1 MAKKKKIDTR
11 HLFHAICHLNLIPIR
26 SKPELNDIMVTQMLF
41 GETCLIVE
49 KKNKHWF
56 KIKISADQVTGWVQT
71 HQIQLIDEAH
81 FEKYNN
87 DHSYALEI
95 CHPIFNEEISKYLV
109 LGAVLPKYDGISC
122 NMPDGKYIYNGQAA
136 PMSGL
141 EYSPDLLVKIA
152 KRYLYSP
159 ELSGGKSPF
168 GIDAAA
174 FIQQVY
180 RFFGYNLP
188 RTSQELFAQGQIV
201 DFVEYTQV
209 GDIVFC
215 QNEDGNISHAGII
228 IGANKVIHAYGCV
241 RIDKVDHFG
250 IYNKE
255 LHKYTHKLR
264 MIKRI

>member
-1 MAKKKKIDTR
+1 MAKKIKIDTR
-11 HLFHAICHLNLIPIR
+11 HLFHAICHLNMIPIK
-26 SKPELNDIMVTQMLF
+26 SKPDLNDVMVSQMLF

-49 KKNKHWF
+49 KKNKHWL
-56 KIKISADQVTGWVQT
+56 KIKTSSDRVIGWVQT
-71 HQIQLIDEAH
+71 HQIQMIDESD

-87 DHSYALEI
+87 DHSFALEI
-95 CHPIFNEEISKYLV
+95 CHHIFNEENSKSIAI
-109 LGAVLPKYDGISC
+109 GAALPNYDGISC
-122 NMPDGKYIYNGQAA
+122 SMPDGKYIYNGQAA

-141 EYSPDLLVKIA
+141 EFSPDLLIKIA

-159 ELSGGKSPF
+159 ELNGGKSPF

-180 RFFGYNLP
+180 RFFGYQLP
-188 RTSQELFAQGQIV
+188 RTSPEQFAQGQIV
-201 DFVEYTQV
+201 DFIECVQI

-228 IGANKVIHAYGCV
+228 IGDKKIIHVHGYV
-241 RIDKVDHFG
+241 RVDKVDHFG